1 MEFHCTNETTEA
13 QKNPFQGH
21 VRWNLREAEPGR
33 VSDLLN
39 KDENHVTQSFLIH
52 SSLWL
57 LSSNS
62 AQKTISPK
70 GDDLHIWI
78 RTLHTQAL
86 TDWGPRASKV
96 RSCGN
101 VSVSFIALST
111 KQIQ

>member
-1 MEFHCTNETTEA
+1 MRPL
-13 QKNPFQGH
+13 K
-21 VRWNLREAEPGR
+21 LRKILSRVMSDGTSGR
-33 VSDLLN
+33 QSQDVCLILLN

-101 VSVSFIALST
+101 VSMSFIALST